1 MLSPYEVH
9 EHIAGYVAKKEDE
22 GWPIPDVFGVPDSAE
37 FPLWDGIPQGEYCQN
52 RDGIWELQ
60 GVD

>member
-37 FPLWDGIPQGEYCQN
+37 FPLVGRNPT
-52 RDGIWELQ
+52 R
-60 GVD
+60 